1 VSAMDFKKWRKD
13 FPILEDETLVYLDT
27 AASSL
32 KPIQVINKQRE
43 YYEKYGVNV
52 HRGVY
57 NLSFVATE
65 EYENSRTIVSDFI
78 NADFNE
84 IIFTRGASSAL
95 NLVASSYGLNNLTS
109 EDEILVSELEHH
121 SQVLPWQNVSNIT
134 GAKLVYIPLDE
145 EGRITI
151 ENFKKVFNENTKIVA
166 INYVSNVM
174 GYVSPLK
181 EIIEISHSGNAL
193 VSVDAAQATPHME
206 IDVKELDCDFLS
218 FSGHKMLGPTGIG
231 VLYGKFDLLQKMP
244 PIEFGGD
251 MNDNVNLFD
260 ASWKDAPYKFETG
273 TPPIAEAI
281 GLGEAIKYLLNV
293 GLNEIKVYEKE
304 LKDYAVSKL
313 KEIDDIIVYNPTSE
327 TGIISF
333 NIEGVHPH
341 DAITFFDG
349 DNICM
354 RAGHHCAQLI
364 IKWLDVVATL
374 RASFYFYNSKD
385 ECDKFVASVKQARDF
400 FKSVGF

>member
-1 VSAMDFKKWRKD
+1 MDPKDWRKD

-32 KPIQVINKQRE
+32 KPIQVINKQTE

-65 EYENSRTIVSDFI
+65 EYENARKSVSEFI
-78 NADFNE
+78 NSDFNE
-84 IIFTRGASSAL
+84 VIFTRGASSAL

-109 EDEILVSELEHH
+109 SDEILVSELEHH

-134 GAKLVYIPLDE
+134 GAKLVYIPLNE
-145 EGRITI
+145 EGRITV
-151 ENFKKVFNENTKIVA
+151 ENFKKVFNENTKVVA

-174 GYVSPLK
+174 GYVAPIK
-181 EIIEISHSGNAL
+181 EIIEYSHAHNAV
-193 VSVDAAQATPHME
+193 VSIDAAQAAPHMK
-206 IDVKELDCDFLS
+206 IDVRDLDCDFLA

-231 VLYGKFDLLQKMP
+231 VLYGKFDMLQKMP

-281 GLGEAIKYLLNV
+281 GLGEAIKYLNNV
-293 GLNEIKVYEKE
+293 GLNNIKVYEKE
-304 LKDYAVSKL
+304 LKDYTVEKL
-313 KEIDDIIVYNPTSE
+313 LEIEDVLIYNKTSE
-327 TGIISF
+327 TGIIAF
-333 NIEGVHPH
+333 NIDGVHPH

-364 IKWLDVVATL
+364 IKWLGVVATL
-374 RASFYFYNSKD
+374 RASFYLYNTYED
-385 ECDKFVASVKQARDF
+385 CDKFIASVKQARDF

>member
-1 VSAMDFKKWRKD
+1 MENVRKD

-32 KPIQVINKQRE
+32 KPIQVINELDE
-43 YYEKYGVNV
+43 YYRKYGVNV

-57 NLSFVATE
+57 NLSFIATE
-65 EYENSRTIVSDFI
+65 KYEKARQKVADFI
-78 NADFNE
+78 NAKFEE

-95 NLVASSYGLNNLTS
+95 NLVATSYGLSNLTKD
-109 EDEILVSELEHH
+109 DEIIVSELEHH

-134 GAKLVYIPLDE
+134 GAKLVYIPLNK
-145 EGRITI
+145 EGRITV
-151 ENFKKVFNENTKIVA
+151 ENFKSVLTKNTKVVA

-174 GYVSPLK
+174 GYITPIK
-181 EIIEISHSGNAL
+181 EIIQLAHEFGAV
-193 VSVDAAQATPHME
+193 VSVDAAQAAPHKR
-206 IDVKELDCDFLS
+206 IDVVDIDADFLA

-231 VLYGKFDLLQKMP
+231 VLFGKSKLLKEMP

-251 MNDNVNLFD
+251 MNDNVNLYD

-273 TPPIAEAI
+273 TPPIAEALGLKAAIDYLENI
-281 GLGEAIKYLLNV
+281 GLDNIQDY
-293 GLNEIKVYEKE
+293 E
-304 LKDYAVSKL
+304 LKLKNYTVKKM
-313 KEIDDIIVYNPTSE
+313 KEIPDITIYNETAE

-333 NIEGVHPH
+333 NIDGVHPH
-341 DAITFFDG
+341 DAITYFDG

-364 IKWLDVVATL
+364 IKWLDVLATL
-374 RASFYFYNSKD
+374 RASFYLYNTIE
-385 ECDKFVASVKQARDF
+385 ECDKFVNSVKQARDF

>member
-1 VSAMDFKKWRKD
+1 MDAKNWRKD
-13 FPILEDETLVYLDT
+13 FPILEDKTLVYLDT

-32 KPIQVINKQRE
+32 KPIQVINKQKE

-65 EYENSRTIVSDFI
+65 EYEKSRQTAADFI
-78 NADFNE
+78 NAEFNE

-95 NLVASSYGLNNLTS
+95 NLVASSYGLNNLTKD
-109 EDEILVSELEHH
+109 DEILVSELEHH

-134 GAKLVYIPLDE
+134 GAKLVYIPLNK
-145 EGRITI
+145 EGRITM
-151 ENFKKVFNENTKIVA
+151 ENFKKVLNDKTKVVA

-174 GYVSPLK
+174 GYVTPLK
-181 EIIEISHSGNAL
+181 EIVEEAHKFGAV
-193 VSVDAAQATPHME
+193 VSVDAAQAAPHLKL
-206 IDVKELDCDFLS
+206 DVKDLNCDFLA

-231 VLYGKFDLLQKMP
+231 VLYGKFKLLQDMP

-251 MNDNVNLFD
+251 MNDNVDLFE

-281 GLGEAIKYLLNV
+281 GLGEAIRYLENV
-293 GLNEIKVYEKE
+293 GLDDIKKYEKE
-304 LKDYAVSKL
+304 LKDYTVEKL
-313 KEIDDIIVYNPTSE
+313 KEIDDIIIYNETSE
-327 TGIISF
+327 TGIIAF

-364 IKWLDVVATL
+364 IKWLKVVATL
-374 RASFYFYNSKD
+374 RASFYLYNTYED
-385 ECDKFVASVKQARDF
+385 CDKFVLSVKQARDF

>member
-1 VSAMDFKKWRKD
+1 MDAYTLRKD
-13 FPILEDETLVYLDT
+13 FPVLSDKSLVYLDT

-32 KPIQVINKQRE
+32 KPRQVIDALDE

-57 NLSFVATE
+57 NLSYVATSKYE
-65 EYENSRTIVSDFI
+65 EARKKVADFI
-78 NADFNE
+78 NATFE
-84 IIFTRGASSAL
+84 EVVFTRGASSAL

-121 SQVLPWQNVSNIT
+121 SQVLPWQNVARIT
-134 GAKLVYIPLDE
+134 KAKLIYIPLNE
-145 EGRITI
+145 EGRITV
-151 ENFKKVFNENTKIVA
+151 ENVKKVLTNKTKVVA
-166 INYVSNVM
+166 INHVSNVM
-174 GYVSPLK
+174 GYVAPLK
-181 EIIEISHSGNAL
+181 EIIAL
-193 VSVDAAQATPHME
+193 AHEVGAVVSVDAAQSAPHKK
-206 IDVKELDCDFLS
+206 IDVKDLNCDFLA

-231 VLYGKFDLLQKMP
+231 VLYGKKELLNSMP

-251 MNDNVNLFD
+251 MNDNVEKYT
-260 ASWKDAPYKFETG
+260 ASWKDSPYKFETG

-281 GLGEAIKYLLNV
+281 GLGSAIDYILNI
-293 GLNEIKVYEKE
+293 GLDNILKHEKE
-304 LKDYAVSKL
+304 LKDYTVNRMK
-313 KEIDDIIVYNPTSE
+313 KIDDIEIYNESSE

-333 NIEGVHPH
+333 NINGVHPH

-354 RAGHHCAQLI
+354 RAGHHCAQLVI
-364 IKWLDVVATL
+364 RWLDVIATL
-374 RASFYFYNSKD
+374 RVSFYLYNTKED
-385 ECDKFVASVKQARDF
+385 CDTFIESLQNARDF

>member
-1 VSAMDFKKWRKD
+1 MDPYTLKKD
-13 FPILEDETLVYLDT
+13 FPVLDDKTLVYLDT

-32 KPIQVINKQRE
+32 KPKQVIDQLDE

-57 NLSFVATE
+57 NLSYVATTKYE
-65 EYENSRTIVSDFI
+65 EARKKVSDFI
-78 NADFNE
+78 NATFE
-84 IIFTRGASSAL
+84 EVIFTRGASSAL

-109 EDEILVSELEHH
+109 EDEIIVSELEHH
-121 SQVLPWQNVSNIT
+121 SHVLPWQNVSNIT
-134 GAKLVYIPLDE
+134 KAKLVYVPLNK

-151 ENFKKVFNENTKIVA
+151 ENFKKVLTKNTKVVA
-166 INYVSNVM
+166 LNYVSNVM
-174 GYVSPLK
+174 GYIAPIK
-181 EIIEISHSGNAL
+181 QIIELAHEVGAV
-193 VSVDAAQATPHME
+193 VSVDAAQAAPHKS
-206 IDVKELDCDFLS
+206 IDVVDLDCDFLA
-218 FSGHKMLGPTGIG
+218 FSGHKMCGPTGIG
-231 VLYGKFDLLQKMP
+231 VLYGKKALLNKMP

-251 MNDNVNLFD
+251 MNDNVEKFD

-281 GLGEAIKYLLNV
+281 GLGAAIDYLLAV
-293 GLNEIKVYEKE
+293 GLDDIAKHEFTLKEYTVKKMKE
-304 LKDYAVSKL
+304 LKD
-313 KEIDDIIVYNPTSE
+313 ITIYNESSE

-333 NIEGVHPH
+333 NIDGVHPH

-354 RAGHHCAQLI
+354 RAGHHCAQLVI
-364 IKWLDVVATL
+364 RWLEVVATL
-374 RASFYFYNSKD
+374 RVSLYLYNTIEDCDTFIASLK
-385 ECDKFVASVKQARDF
+385 AARDF